1 MTSSQVSPLRGWQ
14 IASGVLAVTLV
25 LIAVL
30 LPRLAHRS
38 R

>member
-1 MTSSQVSPLRGWQ
+1 MLRGWQ

-25 LIAVL
+25 LIALL
-30 LPRLAHRS
+30 LPRLAQRS